1 MMDSVLPAKAG
12 AIHSERL
19 ALLKFS
25 TQDCPACQFMHGFDA
40 RVAAELGLTFIDVD
54 MKHPPSYTPYR
65 RILLHQHPNKRKMA
79 LPAYLLVQDPEG
91 NFQVLAELIG
101 AMQEEQFRSRL
112 CTSLPSGL
120 MTTVKATPPD
130 NCEE

>member
-1 MMDSVLPAKAG
+1 MMDSGLHDEVRAAD
-12 AIHSERL
+12 SERL

-25 TQDCPACQFMHGFDA
+25 TQDCAACQFMHGLDA
-40 RVAAELGLTFIDVD
+40 RVDAELGLTFIDVN
-54 MKHPPSYTPYR
+54 MKHPPSYQPYR
-65 RILLHQHPNKRKMA
+65 RILLHEHPYKREMA

-91 NFQVLAELIG
+91 NFQVLAELTG

-120 MTTVKATPPD
+120 MTTVEATPPD